1 MVRKKK
7 TTEQVIEAPSPTAH
21 WVISH
26 ETTIHGRKLVKG
38 TEISIKGERG
48 RFNFVRH
55 VYNPKIDSEW
65 LDVVGGPVGYKTMR
79 SFSLDK
85 VRRVHNKVKTKEG
98 RRAKGLDV
106 E

>member
-1 MVRKKK
+1 MGRRKK
-7 TTEQVIEAPSPTAH
+7 TTEPSNPTPNPTAH
-21 WVISH
+21 WVIST
-26 ETTIHGRKLVKG
+26 ETTVHGRKLVKG

-65 LDVVGGPVGYKTMR
+65 LDVVGGPSGYKTMR
-79 SFSLDK
+79 SFSIDR

-98 RRAKGLDV
+98 RQAKGLDV

>member
-1 MVRKKK
+1 MGRKKK
-7 TTEQVIEAPSPTAH
+7 AVVLEETKPSPTAH
-21 WVISH
+21 WVVSN
-26 ETTIHGRKLVKG
+26 ETTVHGRKLVKG

-65 LDVVGGPVGYKTMR
+65 LDVVGGPAGYKTMR
-79 SFSLDK
+79 SFSIDR
-85 VRRVHNKVKTKEG
+85 VRRVHNKAKTKEG